1 MKSSVLWTEV
11 AEGGDMLTD
20 IPGIRVGHATD
31 EVGCTGCTVILC
43 PEGTVGGVDIRGSA
57 SGTREMDA
65 LSPLHLVP
73 HVHAVL
79 LAGGSAFGLDAAAGV
94 MRYLEERGIGFD
106 VQVARVPIVP
116 TAILFDLRIGS
127 ASARPEPRMAY
138 QACELA
144 TDGPIPEGSVGAGT
158 GATVG
163 KLLGITHAMKSGV
176 GTAGKELPGG
186 LRVAALAAVNAFGD
200 IRDPRSGAVMA
211 GARDA
216 PDSDRFLDT
225 ARAMRE
231 GTTRGSSNGENT
243 TLAVVATN
251 ARLTKVQATKLAQMA
266 QQGLVRTINP
276 VHTTLDG
283 DLVVGL
289 ATGEVSADLNRV
301 GLVAADVLAEAILRA
316 ATQAASLGGVPAWA
330 DVRSRKGR

>member
-1 MKSSVLWTEV
+1 
-11 AEGGDMLTD
+11 MLTD

-31 EVGCTGCTVILC
+31 EIGCTGCTAILC

-57 SGTREMDA
+57 SGTRELDA

-106 VQVARVPIVP
+106 VQVTRVPIVP

-127 ASARPEPRMAY
+127 AMARPDSRMAY
-138 QACELA
+138 QACEQA
-144 TDGPIPEGSVGAGT
+144 TSGPILEGSVGAGT

-163 KLLGITHAMKSGV
+163 KLLGIHHAMKSGV
-176 GTAGKELPGG
+176 GTAGKELAGG

-200 IRDPRSGAVMA
+200 IRDPHSGEVVA
-211 GARDA
+211 GARVA
-216 PDSDRFLDT
+216 PDSDRFLDS
-225 ARAMRE
+225 ARAMQE
-231 GTTRGSSNGENT
+231 GVIRPGPSGENT

-251 ARLTKVQATKLAQMA
+251 ARLTKLQATKLAQMA
-266 QQGLVRTINP
+266 QQGLVRTISP

-283 DLVVGL
+283 DLVIGL
-289 ATGEVSADLNRV
+289 ATGEISADLNLV
-301 GLVAADVLAEAILRA
+301 GLAAAEALAVAILRG
-316 ATQAASLGGVPAWA
+316 ATQAKSLGGVPAWG
-330 DVRSRKGR
+330 DLKRKGTIDHGR